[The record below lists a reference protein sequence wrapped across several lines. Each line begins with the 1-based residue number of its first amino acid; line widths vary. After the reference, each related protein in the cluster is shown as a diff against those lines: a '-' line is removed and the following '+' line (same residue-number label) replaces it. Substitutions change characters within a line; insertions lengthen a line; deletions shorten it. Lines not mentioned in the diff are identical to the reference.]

1 MLLFVRLKWSQADYK
16 AGLYTSP
23 QTATVKWYTTFRS
36 KFFIL
41 QVAGYVKEAGEQS
54 QLPWILAREKGYYE
68 PKRKSLEYCRIETS
82 VTELQEINLKGSIR
96 KHAIIL
102 KEI

>member
-1 MLLFVRLKWSQADYK
+1 MLLFVCLRWSQADYK

-23 QTATVKWYTTFRS
+23 RTATIKLHTTFRA

-41 QVAGYVKEAGEQS
+41 QVASYVEAGEQS
-54 QLPWILAREKGYYE
+54 QLPWILAREEAYYE
-68 PKRKSLEYCRIETS
+68 LKRKHLKHCRMEIS
-82 VTELQEINLKGSIR
+82 ITELQEINLKGSIR